1 MDMWNQKLNRENI
14 EEFYDMYAAFA
25 YKAAYKSLRDTTR
38 AEMCVVESFI
48 DTYHKRAKLDE
59 ENVIYFFSDALQL
72 HINEMAAKYPVAN
85 ESAAVQKSLDEYTAS
100 TMKQEILEK
109 IDSPKFRIAEF
120 VSSTPDNRIRRR
132 TPIME
137 FMQNS
142 GITII
147 LLIKLV
153 GLAILIA
160 VVTYFAG
167 TTFFHGKDYVVNNTM
182 KGSKKLEENIVSA
195 LDYLPVTI
203 KGYNADESENTQETT
218 TESQSGESETTPAE
232 TSETAN
238 DTEPSA
244 TRG

>member
-1 MDMWNQKLNRENI
+1 MEMWNQKLNRENI
-14 EEFYDMYAAFA
+14 EQFYDMYAAFA

-72 HINEMAAKYPVAN
+72 HISEMAAKYPVAN
-85 ESAAVQKSLDEYTAS
+85 ESAATQKSLDEYTAS

-120 VSSTPDNRIRRR
+120 VSATPDNRIRRR
-132 TPIME
+132 TPVMG

-153 GLAILIA
+153 VLAIVIA

-167 TTFFHGKDYVVNNTM
+167 TTLFHGSNYVVNNTT

-195 LDYLPVTI
+195 LDHLPVTV
-203 KGYNADESENTQETT
+203 KGYKDVASEETGETSQESQTTEPASSESNVTETT
-218 TESQSGESETTPAE
+218 Q
-232 TSETAN
+232 

>member
-14 EEFYDMYAAFA
+14 EQFYDMYAAFA
-25 YKAAYKSLRDTTR
+25 YKCAYKNLRDTTR
-38 AEMCVVESFI
+38 AEMCVVEAFI

-85 ESAAVQKSLDEYTAS
+85 ESAAVSKSLDEYTAS

-120 VSSTPDNRIRRR
+120 VSATPDNRIRRR

-153 GLAILIA
+153 VLAIVIA
-160 VVTYFAG
+160 VATYFAG
-167 TTFFHGKDYVVNNTM
+167 TTLFHGSDYVVSNTM
-182 KGSKKLEENIVSA
+182 KDSKKLEENIVSA
-195 LDYLPVTI
+195 LDYLPVSI
-203 KGYNADESENTQETT
+203 NGYKTEEGEKSQETSQESQT
-218 TESQSGESETTPAE
+218 TESQDTS
-232 TSETAN
+232 SETAETTK

>member
-1 MDMWNQKLNRENI
+1 MEMWNQKLNRENI
-14 EEFYDMYAAFA
+14 EQFYDMYASFA

-72 HINEMAAKYPVAN
+72 HINEMAAKYPIAN

-120 VSSTPDNRIRRR
+120 VSATPDNRIRRR

-147 LLIKLV
+147 LLIKLIA
-153 GLAILIA
+153 LAILIA
-160 VVTYFAG
+160 VTTYFAG
-167 TTFFHGKDYVVNNTM
+167 TTLFHGADYVLNNSM
-182 KGSKKLEENIVSA
+182 KGSRKLEENIVSA

-203 KGYNADESENTQETT
+203 KGYKADDLEKSPDTT
-218 TESQSGESETTPAE
+218 SESQNSESDPS
-232 TSETAN
+232 TSETAETTK